1 MAQGGWSRTVI
12 YWQSPSAIFP
22 IMTPLPASPSHPSD
36 EKEHSS
42 SFPRNISA
50 ASLGSLMS
58 PHHHSANHTHQPE
71 PLVTDPLMGTLHT
84 TVDADTRIDMEKND
98 VQVSVRGFPNE
109 SQLREFFT
117 ILILLLRLL
126 SITAEGADPGVRYAS
141 VQIQT

>member
-1 MAQGGWSRTVI
+1 
-12 YWQSPSAIFP
+12 
-22 IMTPLPASPSHPSD
+22 
-36 EKEHSS
+36 
-42 SFPRNISA
+42 
-50 ASLGSLMS
+50 
-58 PHHHSANHTHQPE
+58 
-71 PLVTDPLMGTLHT
+71 MGTLHT